1 MRNKETCIRLIEK
14 LEGKLQTL
22 LFLLSR
28 PNADIKEF
36 RDVIIDF
43 KEEMDYNCYNIVD
56 NSEGYG
62 IHRILIK
69 GLMTKDKLIFHK

>member
-22 LFLLSR
+22 LFILSR

-36 RDVIIDF
+36 RDVILDS
-43 KEEMDYNCYNIVD
+43 KEEIANLKRFIEREQETM
-56 NSEGYG
+56 
-62 IHRILIK
+62 
-69 GLMTKDKLIFHK
+69 

>member
-36 RDVIIDF
+36 RDVILDS
-43 KEEMDYNCYNIVD
+43 KEEIENLKRFIDREQETM
-56 NSEGYG
+56 
-62 IHRILIK
+62 
-69 GLMTKDKLIFHK
+69 